1 MWTEGR
7 PAQLQAGEQ
16 TIPGDLAR
24 LKRLVDQ
31 LVAGGYV
38 TDTSS
43 RQFEASYAQF
53 NTGATKM
60 IQGLTGMGQYLD
72 AAVKAFHD
80 TDAQLA
86 ASLKRKLGPLG
97 RFYRYVLL
105 SRKQAAGALAELA
118 ISPPRQS
125 GEAVASAWLVSVY
138 HPDRNRPFGYRLSV
152 RGDGITARL
161 DGSGPGD
168 AVAAGT
174 EYDVEGLR
182 SAMLDLMTRP
192 S

>member
-1 MWTEGR
+1 MPNVNVSYAEMQTAAR
-7 PAQLQAGEQ
+7 QLQAGEQ
-16 TIPGDLAR
+16 TISGDLAR

-43 RQFEASYAQF
+43 RQFEASYTQF

-86 ASLKRKLGPLG
+86 ASLK
-97 RFYRYVLL
+97 
-105 SRKQAAGALAELA
+105 Q
-118 ISPPRQS
+118 
-125 GEAVASAWLVSVY
+125 
-138 HPDRNRPFGYRLSV
+138 
-152 RGDGITARL
+152 
-161 DGSGPGD
+161 
-168 AVAAGT
+168 
-174 EYDVEGLR
+174 
-182 SAMLDLMTRP
+182 
-192 S
+192 